1 MDQVWILFDRECKY
15 STAPRIVS
23 KTTKKHSNL
32 ETFMKSHAFDNITKM
47 SYSKKQDKSYTT
59 NCIFWNNKAN
69 FHWIHKWALLGCT
82 NTQSII
88 EIHNCLVCPIVLNIF
103 VKCQQ
108 LSDKSESYRYMVTD
122 YFLRNLPATSILWFQ
137 QYWTGPLANRTST
150 NWLHVHFPWK
160 LISHWC
166 RALEEEIDLLFASAR
181 RHLQYYFLYIRNQ
194 FLRETWK

>member
-1 MDQVWILFDRECKY
+1 MDQVWILFDREYKY

-32 ETFMKSHAFDNITKM
+32 ETLMKNHAFDNITKM

-88 EIHNCLVCPIVLNIF
+88 EIHNCLVRPIVLNIF

-122 YFLRNLPATSILWFQ
+122 YFLRNLPAHPFYDFSNIGLVRLPTEPPQIGCMCIFRESL
-137 QYWTGPLANRTST
+137 
-150 NWLHVHFPWK
+150 
-160 LISHWC
+160 
-166 RALEEEIDLLFASAR
+166 SATDGVR
-181 RHLQYYFLYIRNQ
+181 
-194 FLRETWK
+194 